1 MKRILL
7 TQPLP
12 DVVIEPLKDRFE
24 IVVARDPSDM
34 DIRNYI
40 DGFDGLLVRTG
51 TKLSRETIYAAKTL
65 KVIGRTG
72 VGVDNVNVEAATER
86 GIPLCYTPEANNISV
101 AEHTMAF
108 LLTISKDILNLHQ
121 ETKSGNWSI
130 RDRTRA
136 VELYGKKIG
145 LLGFGRIGQAVAKMS
160 AVFGLQVCIYDP
172 FINKEHLP
180 KEFEYYSDLIQ
191 FVASVDILSIHA
203 PLNAQTKGIV
213 NYAVLKAM
221 KKDAIII
228 NTSRGSVILEQDL
241 EKALEEGWFLGV
253 GLDVFANEPLSA
265 ESGFNKF
272 QRVHM
277 TPHSSALTRECRT
290 RMASHAMEGI
300 VDVLE
305 GRKPKWVFNNQV
317 FN

>member
-34 DIRNYI
+34 DICNYI

-130 RDRTRA
+130 RDRTRT
-136 VELYGKKIG
+136 VELYGKK
-145 LLGFGRIGQAVAKMS
+145 LGCLV
-160 AVFGLQVCIYDP
+160 
-172 FINKEHLP
+172 
-180 KEFEYYSDLIQ
+180 
-191 FVASVDILSIHA
+191 
-203 PLNAQTKGIV
+203 
-213 NYAVLKAM
+213 
-221 KKDAIII
+221 
-228 NTSRGSVILEQDL
+228 
-241 EKALEEGWFLGV
+241 
-253 GLDVFANEPLSA
+253 LDVLVR
-265 ESGFNKF
+265 
-272 QRVHM
+272 Q
-277 TPHSSALTRECRT
+277 
-290 RMASHAMEGI
+290 
-300 VDVLE
+300 
-305 GRKPKWVFNNQV
+305 
-317 FN
+317 